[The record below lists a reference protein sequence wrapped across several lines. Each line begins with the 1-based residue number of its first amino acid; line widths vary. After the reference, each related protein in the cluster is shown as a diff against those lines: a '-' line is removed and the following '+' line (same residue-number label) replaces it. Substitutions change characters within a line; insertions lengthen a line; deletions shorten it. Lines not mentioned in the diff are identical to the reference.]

1 MQRAVQASPVV
12 VPAPEG
18 DGGHHRDGVPSTSLR
33 IWSLAARPRTLT
45 AAVAPVLVGT
55 AAAAA
60 YGAMRPLP
68 ALAALLA
75 AVCIQIGTNF
85 ANDYHDFQRGADTH
99 DRLGPRRVT
108 QSGLVPPRTVR
119 AAALCTF
126 GVAFVIGI
134 YLAVVGGWPIL
145 VTGLASIAAGWAYTG
160 GPWPFGYH
168 GLGDVFVFI
177 FFGLVATAGTTYVQM
192 HGVPTASWIAALP
205 VGALATAILAVNN
218 LRDIATDA
226 RAGKRTLAVRLG
238 PNGTRAEYV
247 LLLIVAFAT
256 PFALL
261 PFARP
266 WVLLPLVAIPLAVA
280 PLRLVFHSQGAELN
294 AALAGTARL
303 HLVYGVLLA
312 AGLVL

>member
-1 MQRAVQASPVV
+1 MARSSSSAS
-12 VPAPEG
+12 
-18 DGGHHRDGVPSTSLR
+18 SL
-33 IWSLAARPRTLT
+33 
-45 AAVAPVLVGT
+45 
-55 AAAAA
+55 
-60 YGAMRPLP
+60 
-68 ALAALLA
+68 
-75 AVCIQIGTNF
+75 
-85 ANDYHDFQRGADTH
+85 
-99 DRLGPRRVT
+99 
-108 QSGLVPPRTVR
+108 
-119 AAALCTF
+119 
-126 GVAFVIGI
+126 
-134 YLAVVGGWPIL
+134 
-145 VTGLASIAAGWAYTG
+145 G

-192 HGVPTASWIAALP
+192 HVVPTASWIAALP

-247 LLLIVAFAT
+247 LLLIVAFAA

>member
-1 MQRAVQASPVV
+1 RLEHARVHRGAEEGEGDLVPLPPVRRAAGAADGAGERRGASRSPRGGDHPVVRGDAGALADGAADAEVLVQRRAGRTGRHSGTGRQRNPALLHDGRSQGGPRRVQGEAEAELREIPAAAVMQRAVQASPVV

-108 QSGLVPPRTVR
+108 
-119 AAALCTF
+119 
-126 GVAFVIGI
+126 
-134 YLAVVGGWPIL
+134 
-145 VTGLASIAAGWAYTG
+145 
-160 GPWPFGYH
+160 
-168 GLGDVFVFI
+168 
-177 FFGLVATAGTTYVQM
+177 
-192 HGVPTASWIAALP
+192 
-205 VGALATAILAVNN
+205 
-218 LRDIATDA
+218 
-226 RAGKRTLAVRLG
+226 
-238 PNGTRAEYV
+238 
-247 LLLIVAFAT
+247 
-256 PFALL
+256 
-261 PFARP
+261 
-266 WVLLPLVAIPLAVA
+266 
-280 PLRLVFHSQGAELN
+280 
-294 AALAGTARL
+294 
-303 HLVYGVLLA
+303 
-312 AGLVL
+312 